1 MHMHSSHHSLHH
13 FHVADPLAGIMVFSH
28 PVLGV
33 LMLPALVTKDEM
45 YLCNF
50 AEVVLIGFHLIVK
63 TVTEHCSKA
72 ELTHFLGKANRP
84 IWFSWNELFE
94 FGTS

>member
-1 MHMHSSHHSLHH
+1 MLSSNRFVHHV
-13 FHVADPLAGIMVFSH
+13 HVADPLAGIMVFSH

-33 LMLPALVTKDEM
+33 LVLPALVTKDEM

-50 AEVVLIGFHLIVK
+50 AEVVLIGFHTIVK
-63 TVTEHCSKA
+63 TVTEHCSEA
-72 ELTHFLGKANRP
+72 ELTYFLGKATRP
-84 IWFSWNELFE
+84 IWFSWNEPFE

>member
-1 MHMHSSHHSLHH
+1 MLSSDRFVYHV
-13 FHVADPLAGIMVFSH
+13 HVADPLAGIMVFPH
-28 PVLGV
+28 LVLGV
-33 LMLPALVTKDEM
+33 FMLPALVTKDEL

-63 TVTEHCSKA
+63 TVTKYCSKA
-72 ELTHFLGKANRP
+72 ELTYFLGKANRP
-84 IWFSWNELFE
+84 VWFSWNELLE